1 MDGRTDGQKI
11 DRQTDKETR
20 TGRETKRKT
29 KLRKSEM
36 EGVNGRE
43 VHRERERWVGE
54 ESEGERETEGGRET

>member
-1 MDGRTDGQKI
+1 
-11 DRQTDKETR
+11 
-20 TGRETKRKT
+20 
-29 KLRKSEM
+29 M